1 MEMTRLLEDYGCLTF
16 SDDVMK
22 ERIPKSIY
30 KEFHASLDKG
40 EELLKIVKKEEQDQ
54 INICESI
61 DNFRKKAVWEGI
73 EQGMCLTILKQF
85 SRTFDRNIYD
95 EYNDL
100 LT

>member
-1 MEMTRLLEDYGCLTF
+1 MF
-16 SDDVMK
+16 
-22 ERIPKSIY
+22 Y
-30 KEFHASLDKG
+30 KEKRDIRSLKEKKMSRETANVLASLVD
-40 EELLKIVKKEEQDQ
+40 KKEEQDQ

>member
-1 MEMTRLLEDYGCLTF
+1 MF
-16 SDDVMK
+16 
-22 ERIPKSIY
+22 Y
-30 KEFHASLDKG
+30 KEKRDIRSLKEKKMSRETANVLSSFVYKG